1 MNELPRQMLKSVTL
15 TNAHAPPPRTPSTA
29 YLTFPMSTE

>member
-1 MNELPRQMLKSVTL
+1 MNELPRQILKSVTL

-29 YLTFPMSTE
+29 YFTFPMNTE